1 MIPTLA
7 FRNLF
12 HDRVSL
18 LVTLTGIVF
27 SVVLVSIQLGL
38 YNGTERTI
46 AGVVDNTRADIW
58 IMAKN
63 AQSIDDSP
71 LLPGRERYV
80 ALSVPGVTKAVDLAI
95 GFAEWRIPDG
105 GTTATVLVGT
115 DIANGVLKPWNVVAG
130 RIDDIVRPNG
140 IIVDT
145 AYADKLGVSKVGERA
160 QIGDLEVEV
169 VAQTANIRSFTT
181 LPYLF
186 TTLERGRTFLG
197 ARGDQST
204 FVVVQTAPGSDVA
217 TIKNALVRAVA
228 RCRRA
233 HPCGVPRPL
242 VGHWL
247 MGTGAGAA
255 LIAGAVLGVIV
266 GMVIVAQTLYASTK
280 DHLSEF
286 ATLRAL
292 GARSGYIVKV
302 ILCQALISA
311 VLGYAIGMMLALLV
325 VWAAHGSELSI
336 VMTPKLAF
344 SLFLLTTAMCI
355 ISAISAIIKVTRI
368 DPATVFNR

>member
-46 AGVVDNTRADIW
+46 AGVVDNTRGDIW

-95 GFAEWRIPDG
+95 GFAEWRVPDG

-130 RIDDIVRPNG
+130 RIDDIVHPNG

-197 ARGDQST
+197 ARGAVMSPPPRMLWLSGCRMST
-204 FVVVQTAPGSDVA
+204 YSPTRSSA
-217 TIKNALVRAVA
+217 T
-228 RCRRA
+228 
-233 HPCGVPRPL
+233 
-242 VGHWL
+242 
-247 MGTGAGAA
+247 
-255 LIAGAVLGVIV
+255 
-266 GMVIVAQTLYASTK
+266 
-280 DHLSEF
+280 
-286 ATLRAL
+286 
-292 GARSGYIVKV
+292 ARS
-302 ILCQALISA
+302 
-311 VLGYAIGMMLALLV
+311 
-325 VWAAHGSELSI
+325 
-336 VMTPKLAF
+336 
-344 SLFLLTTAMCI
+344 
-355 ISAISAIIKVTRI
+355 
-368 DPATVFNR
+368 ATG

>member
-46 AGVVDNTRADIW
+46 AGVVDNTRGDIW

-95 GFAEWRIPDG
+95 GFAEWRVPDG

-130 RIDDIVRPNG
+130 RIDDIVHPNG

-217 TIKNALVRAVA
+217 TIKNALVERLPDVDVLTHAEF
-228 RCRRA
+228 RDRS
-233 HPCGVPRPL
+233 

-311 VLGYAIGMMLALLV
+311 VLGYTIGMMLALLV

-336 VMTPKLAF
+336 VMTPKLAL